1 MPYKTVKYPNS
12 KVVHYALV
20 ERPVCDFHAK
30 PGAEQVAGPVTCKR
44 CLTYAAKYPF
54 RESSQEKIEQLE
66 AEVKRL
72 RAALELFSDQESY
85 AWRPGAGLF
94 WRPTDEY
101 RPWEFAQAVLDGE
114 K

>member
-30 PGAEQVAGPVTCKR
+30 PGAEQVAGPATCKR
-44 CLTYAAKYPF
+44 CLTYTAKYPF
-54 RESSQEKIEQLE
+54 RESSQEKTERLE

-72 RAALELFSDQESY
+72 N
-85 AWRPGAGLF
+85 
-94 WRPTDEY
+94 
-101 RPWEFAQAVLDGE
+101 AVVATMTEQLRKE
-114 K
+114 N

>member
-30 PGAEQVAGPVTCKR
+30 PGAEQVAGPATCKR
-44 CLTYAAKYPF
+44 CLTYTAKYPF
-54 RESSQEKIEQLE
+54 RESSQEKTERLE

-72 RAALELFSDQESY
+72 KEQVATMTEQLRKEN
-85 AWRPGAGLF
+85 
-94 WRPTDEY
+94 
-101 RPWEFAQAVLDGE
+101 
-114 K
+114 